1 MRTTSLMALPSSVL
15 AGIFLFALTS
25 AQKDNGNECSCFLT
39 NGSSSGYFSY
49 HRFHDFRNV
58 AGASATPP
66 TVISNENN
74 ATEAFATSDFFLSD
88 AWQNDWQ
95 IQNWNNSDSMS
106 ASGAT
111 VLLINSANN
120 IYIGTCLSIPQL
132 TLFLTMDIRAKQRY
146 RARLHL
152 LPHVPHL
159 SSPRLPVR
167 RRSRLERKEL
177 PIPLRPL
184 PSTRNR
190 RAWRLRRDVY
200 IPTQR
205 QPTASARIRH
215 RDPDRRPARHGA
227 IHKPAFE

>member
-1 MRTTSLMALPSSVL
+1 MALPSSVL

-95 IQNWNNSDSMS
+95 IQNWNNRQHERFRCHSPHDQFRQQY
-106 ASGAT
+106 
-111 VLLINSANN
+111 LH
-120 IYIGTCLSIPQL
+120 
-132 TLFLTMDIRAKQRY
+132 RY
-146 RARLHL
+146 
-152 LPHVPHL
+152 
-159 SSPRLPVR
+159 
-167 RRSRLERKEL
+167 
-177 PIPLRPL
+177 L
-184 PSTRNR
+184 PSHTSIDSLSNNG
-190 RAWRLRRDVY
+190 
-200 IPTQR
+200 
-205 QPTASARIRH
+205 H
-215 RDPDRRPARHGA
+215 
-227 IHKPAFE
+227 